1 MSGATGVSLR
11 DDAIAWVARMDAGD
25 WTPAQEADLQSWLA
39 GDPRRHGALLQA
51 QATWSMLTPKVDHS
65 ASTDIEAKPTPIED
79 AVMRDSAPSHM
90 MLNRRA
96 LMVGGGTALAASL
109 IGGIALMRPK
119 TVLRTNLGEIRHVPL
134 DDGSIAALNTGS
146 EVDVT
151 FGSDRR
157 DIRLKQGEAWFQVAK
172 NKAKPFLVETG
183 PIRVLA
189 VGTAFSVRRR
199 DTGADIAVTE
209 GVVEIWSED
218 SGPQRT
224 RLVEGQSVFLPD
236 RAHAGDLVVASAGGE
251 HMLAWRSGR
260 IELVDEAL
268 DDAIAEFNRYNR
280 RRIVLLD
287 PAIANKRLDGF
298 FRTDDIDGFARA
310 VNATFDVPVDFSG
323 ADEIRIGAPEK
334 NA

>member
-1 MSGATGVSLR
+1 MSVTRDPGIQ

-25 WTPAQEADLQSWLA
+25 WSAALEAELQAWLA
-39 GDPRRHGALLQA
+39 GDPRRHGALLRT
-51 QATWSMLTPKVDHS
+51 QATWSMLTPKKNQPDR
-65 ASTDIEAKPTPIED
+65 ADTPDGYDGAARD
-79 AVMRDSAPSHM
+79 AVHARTLMG
-90 MLNRRA
+90 RRA

-109 IGGIALMRPK
+109 IGGITLMRPR

-134 DDGSIAALNTGS
+134 DDGSIATLNTGS
-146 EVDVT
+146 EVDVV
-151 FGSDRR
+151 FGGERR
-157 DIRLKQGEAWFQVAK
+157 DIHLKQGEAWFQVAK
-172 NKAKPFLVETG
+172 NAARPFLVETG

-199 DTGADIAVTE
+199 EAGADIAVTE

-218 SGPQRT
+218 SLSQRT
-224 RLVEGQSVFLPD
+224 RLVEGQSVFLAD
-236 RAHAGDLVVASAGGE
+236 QAHAQDLVVSTASGE

-268 DDAIAEFNRYNR
+268 GDAIAEFNRYNR

-287 PAIANKRLDGF
+287 SSVAAKRLDGL

-310 VNATFDVPVDFSG
+310 VNAAFDIPVDFS
-323 ADEIRIGAPEK
+323 APDEIRIGGPSKA
-334 NA
+334 A

>member
-1 MSGATGVSLR
+1 MSGRSDPGVQ
-11 DDAIAWVARMDAGD
+11 DDAIAWVARMDAGT
-25 WTPAQEADLQSWLA
+25 WSAALEAELQAWLA
-39 GDPRRHGALLQA
+39 GDPRRHGALLRA
-51 QATWSMLTPKVDHS
+51 QATWSMMTPKKDPPDHPD
-65 ASTDIEAKPTPIED
+65 TLDDRDEATRD
-79 AVMRDSAPSHM
+79 AARSRTLMD
-90 MLNRRA
+90 RRA

-109 IGGIALMRPK
+109 IGGIALMRPR

-146 EVDVT
+146 EVDVA
-151 FGSDRR
+151 FGDDRR

-172 NKAKPFLVETG
+172 NKARPFLVETG

-199 DTGADIAVTE
+199 EAGADIAVTE
-209 GVVEIWSED
+209 GVVEIWSEE
-218 SGPQRT
+218 SGGQRA

-236 RAHAGDLVVASAGGE
+236 KAHAGDLVVASAGGE

-268 DDAIAEFNRYNR
+268 GDAIAEFNRYNR

-287 PAIANKRLDGF
+287 PAIATKRLDGF

-323 ADEIRIGAPEK
+323 ADEIRIGAAQK